1 MKKEFQLDQMVELG
15 EGVQQL
21 TDDLEI
27 LLLLDVGYHE
37 DEDLW
42 KCEFVP
48 FIDNYFNVRNIT
60 LLTLDQVL
68 LTQDLLETLINDE
81 GHVRHHLV
89 LVDLHSFHCLID
101 LFDPCT
107 KFL

>member
-1 MKKEFQLDQMVELG
+1 
-15 EGVQQL
+15 
-21 TDDLEI
+21 
-27 LLLLDVGYHE
+27 LLDVGYHE
-37 DEDLW
+37 DEDLR

-48 FIDNYFNVRNIT
+48 FIDYYLYVIYWI

-81 GHVRHHLV
+81 GHVCHHLF
-89 LVDLHSFHCLID
+89 LVDLNSLHCLVY